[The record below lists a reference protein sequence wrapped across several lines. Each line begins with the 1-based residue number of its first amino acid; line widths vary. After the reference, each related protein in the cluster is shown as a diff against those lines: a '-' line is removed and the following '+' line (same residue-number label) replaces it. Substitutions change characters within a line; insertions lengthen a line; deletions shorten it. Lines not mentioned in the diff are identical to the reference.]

1 MTKNFKEVRRKYLH
15 YPFPMRLKG
24 DREIHRPIS
33 VRNKPRVFQKNHKG
47 KLNRTWDWGIHK
59 DEDLR

>member
-15 YPFPMRLKG
+15 YPFLMGLKG

-33 VRNKPRVFQKNHKG
+33 IRNKTKSLPEEPQG
-47 KLNRTWDWGIHK
+47 
-59 DEDLR
+59 